1 MKNQKKLFLFFNLYD
16 KINVVNVKYQ
26 TRGGIKVGLLK
37 KILSNDEDVFS
48 ENITGDEYYDLKP
61 EEALKENDGSTK
73 MILLEPRAY
82 SEAQQIADHLKMR
95 NTVVVNLKRVTSD
108 QAKRI
113 IDFLAGTIY
122 AIGGDLQKI
131 GGGIFL
137 CTPNNINIQGKITE
151 ETEGKDIHDNDD
163 INIEW

>member
-1 MKNQKKLFLFFNLYD
+1 MGF
-16 KINVVNVKYQ
+16 
-26 TRGGIKVGLLK
+26 LK
-37 KILSNDEDVFS
+37 KWLDSDESDVFNGANGS
-48 ENITGDEYYDLKP
+48 GDEYYTIKP
-61 EEALKENDGSTK
+61 EDALVENDGGSK

-82 SEAQQIADHLKMR
+82 SEAQQIADHLKNR

-113 IDFLAGTIY
+113 VDFLSGTIY

-137 CTPNNINIQGKITE
+137 CTPNNVNIQGKITDE
-151 ETEGKDIHDNDD
+151 KEGKDIHDNTD

>member
-1 MKNQKKLFLFFNLYD
+1 MAFSIKKWL
-16 KINVVNVKYQ
+16 
-26 TRGGIKVGLLK
+26 T
-37 KILSNDEDVFS
+37 NDEPDVFS
-48 ENITGDEYYDLKP
+48 NKNVSNSDEYYSISAEDSLQ
-61 EEALKENDGSTK
+61 ENDGNNK

-82 SEAQQIADHLKMR
+82 SESQQIADFLKGR
-95 NTVVVNLKRVTSD
+95 NTVVVNLKRVTPD

-113 IDFLAGTIY
+113 VDFLSGTIY

-137 CTPNNINIQGKITE
+137 CTPNNVNVEGKITDE
-151 ETEGKDIHDNDD
+151 KDGKDIHDNTD

>member
-1 MKNQKKLFLFFNLYD
+1 MALNIKKWF
-16 KINVVNVKYQ
+16 Q
-26 TRGGIKVGLLK
+26 QE
-37 KILSNDEDVFS
+37 EDVFS
-48 ENITGDEYYDLKP
+48 NNDVENGFYELKP
-61 EEALKENDGSTK
+61 EEALQENDGKGK

-82 SEAQQIADHLKMR
+82 SESQQIADHLKSR

-113 IDFLAGTIY
+113 VDFLSGTIY

-137 CTPNNINIQGKITE
+137 CTPNNINVQGKITD
-151 ETEGKDIHDNDD
+151 ETEGKDIHDNTD